1 MQIWILDLVS
11 RSWTFSEIY
20 CFYTQDELSNYFR
33 LFVADPTNL
42 DLRTALFVIED
53 LQFLYSDPH
62 TIPVFGSAKIC
73 GSKYLDPS
81 GKISNK
87 NLILATLIWTAEKR
101 DQNFRIF
108 TLPAMTNRCQ
118 LWSLGFQGLGGKF

>member
-53 LQFLYSDPH
+53 LQFLYSDPQ
-62 TIPVFGSAKIC
+62 
-73 GSKYLDPS
+73 KYADPS
-81 GKISNK
+81 IWIQAAKYQTKILFS
-87 NLILATLIWTAEKR
+87 
-101 DQNFRIF
+101 Q
-108 TLPAMTNRCQ
+108 P
-118 LWSLGFQGLGGKF
+118 

>member
-42 DLRTALFVIED
+42 DSRTALFVIED
-53 LQFLYSDPH
+53 LQLVLRMRIH
-62 TIPVFGSAKIC
+62 WIRKILASC
-73 GSKYLDPS
+73 IRIRKNMRIQVSGSK
-81 GKISNK
+81 
-87 NLILATLIWTAEKR
+87 R
-101 DQNFRIF
+101 QNIKQK
-108 TLPAMTNRCQ
+108 P
-118 LWSLGFQGLGGKF
+118 